1 MTLHRDQ
8 TGLKL
13 IPKIYLVEVEFT
25 RKYTCQ
31 VSNVCLVHWEHLT
44 NLQTMQ
50 MSKLSVSIL
59 IVQFLFFRAN
69 IKLK

>member
-8 TGLKL
+8 TKLKL
-13 IPKIYLVEVEFT
+13 IPKINLVDVEFT
-25 RKYTCQ
+25 RNYTCQ
-31 VSNVCLVHWEHLT
+31 VLNVCLVQWEHLT

-59 IVQFLFFRAN
+59 IVQYLFSEQ
-69 IKLK
+69 ILS